1 MSTAQATPRG
11 RRFRGRLERVVR
23 HWRGAGAVV
32 RPKGGREDPD
42 LAQRLETIER
52 RLQHLEAMIEGL
64 QDAMHRESV
73 RQRKK
78 IEQLEREADPAAIRR
93 ALGRDAREHG
103 L

>member
-1 MSTAQATPRG
+1 LAGSQKALWPRI
-11 RRFRGRLERVVR
+11 RSRLASARSK
-23 HWRGAGAVV
+23 AS
-32 RPKGGREDPD
+32 RPEPAE
-42 LAQRLETIER
+42 AQRLETIER

-73 RQRKK
+73 RVERK
-78 IEQLEREADPAAIRR
+78 IEQLEKRTDPAAIRR

>member
-1 MSTAQATPRG
+1 MGGSQRAPWLRI
-11 RRFRGRLERVVR
+11 RSRLEELVR
-23 HWRGAGAVV
+23 RRREKPASARLKAG
-32 RPKGGREDPD
+32 RPKPAET
-42 LAQRLETIER
+42 QSLETIER

-73 RQRKK
+73 RMGKK
-78 IEQLEREADPAAIRR
+78 IDELERRADPAEIRR